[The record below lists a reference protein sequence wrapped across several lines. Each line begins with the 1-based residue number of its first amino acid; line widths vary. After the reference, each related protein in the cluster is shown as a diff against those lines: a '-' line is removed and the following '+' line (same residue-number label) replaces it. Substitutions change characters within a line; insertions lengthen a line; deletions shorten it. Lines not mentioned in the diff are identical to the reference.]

1 MESCFALTLLL
12 VLLLVLHSPSGAWF
26 GNVTGPTDGATMK
39 VLLGG
44 EPGKERLWKIDCP
57 E

>member
-1 MESCFALTLLL
+1 MKSCFALTLLL

-26 GNVTGPTDGATMK
+26 GNVTGRTDGDTIN
-39 VLLGG
+39 VLLDG
-44 EPGKERLWKIDCP
+44 EPGKVRLWKIDCS